1 MAQYFLLVDI
11 VMKCNMNIEEV
22 EIVSLVFFHWR
33 KIWLEPPSVCSTQSS
48 IKTLIINKPHVHYHS
63 NKHLFE
69 HHMCIVN
76 IENEAQIKAK
86 LIINVWHLS
95 Q

>member
-1 MAQYFLLVDI
+1 MAPYFLLVDI

-22 EIVSLVFFHWR
+22 EKVSLAFFHCR
-33 KIWLEPPSVCSTQSS
+33 KICLEPPSVCSTQSN
-48 IKTLIINKPHVHYHS
+48 IFIFFITNKPHVHYHS

-76 IENEAQIKAK
+76 IEN
-86 LIINVWHLS
+86 
-95 Q
+95 